1 MTSFLVQEA
10 ASHRL
15 DEIYRYTRS
24 RWGSEQANTYITG
37 LFEAF
42 GKIETHEVNSRPVP
56 AEFGVEGYYFS
67 PHVVPAFVARV
78 SKRRCG
84 GAHGLK
90 DAEGIVDT
98 MSKRLEGVRPV
109 TASDSAAAAEGWYN
123 MRVRFEKHFV
133 YWKTLGSG
141 EIGIVTILHERM
153 HQLDRF
159 REDFE

>member
-56 AEFGVEGYYFS
+56 AEFGVKGCYF
-67 PHVVPAFVARV
+67 
-78 SKRRCG
+78 
-84 GAHGLK
+84 
-90 DAEGIVDT
+90 
-98 MSKRLEGVRPV
+98 
-109 TASDSAAAAEGWYN
+109 
-123 MRVRFEKHFV
+123 RFEKHFV

>member
-15 DEIYRYTRS
+15 DKIYRYTRS

-56 AEFGVEGYYFS
+56 AEFGVEGYYF
-67 PHVVPAFVARV
+67 
-78 SKRRCG
+78 
-84 GAHGLK
+84 
-90 DAEGIVDT
+90 
-98 MSKRLEGVRPV
+98 
-109 TASDSAAAAEGWYN
+109 
-123 MRVRFEKHFV
+123 RFEKHFV